1 MKQNSSKGE
10 KFRKTVYYAG
20 AGLAIGAGVGMILGP
35 LLFENLAQ
43 GFAIGIGVGMIWGP
57 LLFEN
62 LALGCVIGAAVGLV
76 IGAAIDA
83 QRRHKT
89 DSDE

>member
-35 LLFENLAQ
+35 LLFENLA
-43 GFAIGIGVGMIWGP
+43 W
-57 LLFEN
+57 
-62 LALGCVIGAAVGLV
+62 GCVIGAAVGLV
-76 IGAAIDA
+76 MGAAIDA
-83 QRRHKT
+83 QGRHET
-89 DSDE
+89 GSDE